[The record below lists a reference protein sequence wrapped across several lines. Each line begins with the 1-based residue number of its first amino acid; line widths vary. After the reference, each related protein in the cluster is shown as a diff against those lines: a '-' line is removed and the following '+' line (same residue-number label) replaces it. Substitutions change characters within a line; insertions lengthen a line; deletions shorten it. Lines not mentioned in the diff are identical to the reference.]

1 MRFELNKK
9 YVFFAFQH
17 TYDNGK
23 TVEKPFAF
31 PTTDLDVE
39 IKDVTF
45 IEATCVHHEKVPC
58 HWDTSENKEL
68 KYDGF
73 LFDWN
78 GLEGRN
84 QYPNASYGQMD
95 DSADGQIN
103 FLNAYSKIKPVD
115 DIVKD
120 DHYIE
125 YHLFTRH
132 MENIERGIHQLGKAT
147 WDGAPEKLQK
157 LEARKAMFIEALKT
171 QLNKGVLI
179 EQFSVTTE
187 SGKVIA
193 PEGMK
198 RVTIIDLDK

>member
-17 TYDNGK
+17 KFNNGRAI
-23 TVEKPFAF
+23 EKPFAY

-39 IKDVTF
+39 ILDVTF

-84 QYPNASYGQMD
+84 QFPNASYGQMD

-103 FLNAYSKIKPVD
+103 FLNAYAKTKTIDEITNSDCYV
-115 DIVKD
+115 
-120 DHYIE
+120 E

-132 MENIERGIHQLGKAT
+132 MENIERGLHQLSKAT
-147 WDGAPEKLQK
+147 WDGAPEKLK
-157 LEARKAMFIEALKT
+157 ALEARKAMFLEALKT
-171 QLNKGVLI
+171 QLNKGVHI
-179 EQFSVTTE
+179 EQFSVTTD

>member
-17 TYDNGK
+17 KFNNGRAI
-23 TVEKPFAF
+23 EKPFAY

-39 IKDVTF
+39 ILDVTF
-45 IEATCVHHEKVPC
+45 IEATCVHHEKVSC
-58 HWDTSENKEL
+58 HWEPEGEK

-73 LFDWN
+73 LFNWN

-84 QYPNASYGQMD
+84 QFPNASYGQMD

-103 FLNAYSKIKPVD
+103 FLNAYAKTKTIDEITNSDCYV
-115 DIVKD
+115 
-120 DHYIE
+120 E

-132 MENIERGIHQLGKAT
+132 MENIERGLHQLAKAT
-147 WDGAPEKLQK
+147 WDGAPEKLK
-157 LEARKAMFIEALKT
+157 ALEARKAMFLEALKT
-171 QLNKGVLI
+171 QLNKGVHI
-179 EQFSVTTE
+179 EQYSVTTD

>member
-17 TYDNGK
+17 KYNNGNP
-23 TVEKPFAF
+23 VEKAHAF

-39 IKDVTF
+39 ILDVKF

-84 QYPNASYGQMD
+84 QFPNASYGQMD
-95 DSADGQIN
+95 DSADGMLN
-103 FLNAYSKIKPVD
+103 FLNAYYQTKTVD
-115 DIVKD
+115 EIIAD
-120 DHYIE
+120 DCYVE

-132 MENIERGIHQLGKAT
+132 MENIERGLHQLAKAK
-147 WDGAPEKLQK
+147 WDGAAERLAK
-157 LEARKAMFIEALKT
+157 LEARKAMFLEALKT
-171 QLNKGVLI
+171 QLNKGVHI
-179 EQFSVTTE
+179 EQYSVTTD

-198 RVTIIDLDK
+198 RVTIVDLDK